1 VRAPDARPLERLD
14 PAEAR
19 IALTFDDGPDA
30 EWTPRV
36 LDVLDSTRTKATFFV
51 SGQAAQRAPELLRR
65 ALLAGHALGNH
76 GYSHAHPWLMG
87 AARARAEVRDGAA
100 AIADAAG
107 SVPRLYRPAF
117 GRLRAAMSDE
127 ARLQGQRVVLWS
139 LSAIDW
145 GPLGRDDAVAARLRA
160 VRAGDIV
167 LMHDARNRSN
177 RPEATLA
184 ALPALLADLRRRA
197 LEPVTLATL

>member
-1 VRAPDARPLERLD
+1 VRAPDARPIERLD

-19 IALTFDDGPDA
+19 VALTFDDGPDA

-51 SGQAAQRAPELLRR
+51 SGQAAQRAPGLLRR

-139 LSAIDW
+139 
-145 GPLGRDDAVAARLRA
+145 GRDDAVAARLRA